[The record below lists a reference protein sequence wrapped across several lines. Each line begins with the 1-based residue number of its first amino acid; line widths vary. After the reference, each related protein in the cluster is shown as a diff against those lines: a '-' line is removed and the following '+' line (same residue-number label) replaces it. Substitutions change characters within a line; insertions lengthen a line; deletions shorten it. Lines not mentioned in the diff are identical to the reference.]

1 MTDGIDRSY
10 WPLELISLHAYL
22 SEKTWGA
29 DWTYLIQQLVY
40 FQWAHDF
47 FDNGFPLSSSNRPA
61 EIAQWM
67 KEHRLMGDYAVGA
80 DFDQRLLGWWKALG
94 PSGRWDENLPESG
107 WPSTCD
113 EDHDTEGDMECRGG
127 RWDWRG
133 EAVLAADAMWSFLV
147 QDVAVVLR
155 KGGDAEDRSGRDKE
169 KAATDGEEAEQA
181 KGKGKKGKGNTKAK
195 GRGKEKEKEQE
206 KEPRT
211 KQKAVKRKAA
221 EEGEGSRPAKHATRS
236 NPSVGGEAPP
246 PPPPV
251 VRPRPRPKVKA
262 AKKGVAEDMG
272 GVTPGDNDRTRSP
285 APAPVTAAPITP
297 EKPGSS
303 PAADPIT
310 APPAAADASIA
321 GAPAAPESDAA
332 AINVTAASMDVDPP
346 GAEIRLGREPAG
358 VSVGSVEGEGG
369 DLEGGDPFAND
380 PYAGFSPEE
389 LEELLG
395 DPEAALSDNE
405 GSAEDD

>member
-1 MTDGIDRSY
+1 LPGNTAAIPDGIDRSY

-113 EDHDTEGDMECRGG
+113 EDHDTEGWSSAHRSGRNGIQLFVLVLTWLGQAIWNAGVADGIGG
-127 RWDWRG
+127 G
-133 EAVLAADAMWSFLV
+133 EAALAADATWSFLV

-155 KGGDAEDRSGRDKE
+155 KGGDAEDHLGRDKE
-169 KAATDGEEAEQA
+169 KAATDGEEAEQT
-181 KGKGKKGKGNTKAK
+181 KGKGNAKAK
-195 GRGKEKEKEQE
+195 GSGKEKEKEQE

-211 KQKAVKRKAA
+211 KQKAVKR
-221 EEGEGSRPAKHATRS
+221 
-236 NPSVGGEAPP
+236 
-246 PPPPV
+246 
-251 VRPRPRPKVKA
+251 
-262 AKKGVAEDMG
+262 
-272 GVTPGDNDRTRSP
+272 
-285 APAPVTAAPITP
+285 
-297 EKPGSS
+297 
-303 PAADPIT
+303 
-310 APPAAADASIA
+310 
-321 GAPAAPESDAA
+321 
-332 AINVTAASMDVDPP
+332 
-346 GAEIRLGREPAG
+346 
-358 VSVGSVEGEGG
+358 
-369 DLEGGDPFAND
+369 
-380 PYAGFSPEE
+380 Y
-389 LEELLG
+389 
-395 DPEAALSDNE
+395 
-405 GSAEDD
+405 